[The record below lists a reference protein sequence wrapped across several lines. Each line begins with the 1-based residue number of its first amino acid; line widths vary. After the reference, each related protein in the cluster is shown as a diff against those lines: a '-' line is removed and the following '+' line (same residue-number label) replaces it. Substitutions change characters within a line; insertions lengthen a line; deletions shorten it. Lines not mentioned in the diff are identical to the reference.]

1 MSAGLTT
8 KPQKAVVGFILRLPK
23 IVVCILVKPCQPLAV
38 SYVLNTGSAASRLA
52 AVLRGGVHFAVFS
65 RCAPENPLG
74 AHRS

>member
-38 SYVLNTGSAASRLA
+38 SYGLNTGSAASWLA